1 MKYAMIKNGVVNGY
15 IDTSADHAAEIT
27 AAGEHVCVEV
37 VDVPENGST
46 YAGGVFTP
54 PVVDTAPVTV
64 RKLTKLEYMN
74 RFTDSE
80 LAAIYGAAKVS
91 PAVEVWLKKFEM
103 ATPDA
108 DGKAIDLGDP
118 RTIAGLQAL
127 EAATLLGAGRATEI
141 LA

>member
-1 MKYAMIKNGVVNGY
+1 MNYAKIQNGFVDQV
-15 IDTSADHAAEIT
+15 IESDTAPEGWIACDAIGPGWSYAD
-27 AAGEHVCVEV
+27 
-37 VDVPENGST
+37 
-46 YAGGVFTP
+46 GVFTP
-54 PVVDTAPVTV
+54 PAPVATV

-74 RFTDSE
+74 RFSDSE

-108 DGKAIDLGDP
+108 DGKAIDLDDP

>member
-1 MKYAMIKNGVVNGY
+1 MNYANIIDGFVDQVIVSESDPGAPWVESAGAGVGW
-15 IDTSADHAAEIT
+15 A
-27 AAGEHVCVEV
+27 
-37 VDVPENGST
+37 
-46 YAGGVFTP
+46 YAKGVFTP
-54 PVVDTAPVTV
+54 PAPVTV

>member
-1 MKYAMIKNGVVNGY
+1 MYYAQITHGIVTSVTETAGLLQESAEA
-15 IDTSADHAAEIT
+15 IRLDTFDTSILGCAYAD
-27 AAGEHVCVEV
+27 
-37 VDVPENGST
+37 
-46 YAGGVFTP
+46 GVFTP
-54 PVVDTAPVTV
+54 VAPVVAPQ

-91 PAVEVWLKKFEM
+91 PAVEVWLKKFE
-103 ATPDA
+103 ATTPDA
-108 DGKAIDLGDP
+108 DGKAIDLDDP

-127 EAATLLGAGRATEI
+127 EAATLLGAGRAAEI